1 MIKSNLHFFK
11 IKFDKINGSFWF
23 LRKLIW
29 EFRFSFCNLLGKSLV
44 GVGQVFL
51 SVIAAMTQTPGMSY
65 PVNMFALGG
74 KVTTSFRVIAIVA
87 HPLGVVLLVGVL
99 TLRDCSTRSN
109 SLLFLFL
116 VLGSISLLLLGI
128 RFLLKTFF
136 HHKYFFAFCKK
147 HLRLFW

>member
-1 MIKSNLHFFK
+1 MI
-11 IKFDKINGSFWF
+11 INGSVIWF
-23 LRKLIW
+23 IRKLFCV
-29 EFRFSFCNLLGKSLV
+29 FRLSFCNLLGKSLLRL
-44 GVGQVFL
+44 GQVFL

-99 TLRDCSTRSN
+99 TLRDASTRSY
-109 SLLFLFL
+109 SLLFLL
-116 VLGSISLLLLGI
+116 LELGRTSLLLLGI

-136 HHKYFFAFCKK
+136 HHKYFFAFCKN